1 MDRESVAAWLRD
13 IYARAG
19 MLAGPLGNAAR
30 LEQADAIIA
39 LVREKVTE
47 AAKETA
53 TDTELHLTD
62 DGQPLAV
69 FNVRAVVARV
79 MGEEGK

>member
-39 LVREKVTE
+39 LVRERVRE
-47 AAKETA
+47 AVEM
-53 TDTELHLTD
+53 TDEFD
-62 DGQPLAV
+62 DGAPAYD
-69 FNVRAVVARV
+69 FDAIVARV